1 MKRLYGFV
9 LAGML
14 LLAGCQSSEPV
25 TPGYQ
30 DFLENGL
37 GLSSEKCQKRY
48 QFDEE
53 GITVDDSNDEY
64 IVWNV
69 SETFPIA
76 GYDFPLRLDFE
87 KASDKLVQATG
98 LLTIYG
104 EGKELAQECYD
115 TMLAVYHELE
125 DALGEPGIKDP
136 NHVSDGF
143 PDSLDH
149 YGSFDNF
156 YQERVE
162 GEENYFENLYWY
174 LDEEYGEGVHVEMQV
189 IGAWELNA
197 FQIRVRLADS
207 EV

>member
-14 LLAGCQSSEPV
+14 LLSGCQSSEPV

-53 GITVDDSNDEY
+53 GVTVEDSSGRY
-64 IVWNV
+64 TVWNV

-87 KASDKLVQATG
+87 KESGKLVQATG
-98 LLTIYG
+98 LLTFNG
-104 EGKELAQECYD
+104 EGKELAQDGYD
-115 TMLAVYHELE
+115 AMLAVYHELE
-125 DALGEPGIKDP
+125 DALGKPGLKDP
-136 NHVSDGF
+136 SHVDDSF
-143 PDSLDH
+143 PDTLDQ
-149 YGSFDNF
+149 YGSFENF
-156 YQERVE
+156 YQQAA
-162 GEENYFENLYWY
+162 GGQADYFENIYWY

-189 IGAWELNA
+189 QGAWELGA
-197 FQIRVRLADS
+197 FQVRVRFADS
-207 EV
+207 V

>member
-48 QFDEE
+48 QFDENALQ
-53 GITVDDSNDEY
+53 VDDSNADY
-64 IVWNV
+64 SVWTPAETV
-69 SETFPIA
+69 SIA
-76 GYDFPLRLDFE
+76 GYNFNLRLDFE
-87 KASDKLVQATG
+87 KENDQLVQATC
-98 LLTIYG
+98 LLNLEG
-104 EGKELAQECYD
+104 EGEALAQDGYD
-115 TMLAVYHELE
+115 AMLAVYHELE
-125 DALGEPGIKDP
+125 DTLGEPGSKDP
-136 NHVSDGF
+136 NHVDDSF
-143 PDSLDH
+143 PDTLDQ
-149 YGSFDNF
+149 YGSFENF
-156 YQERVE
+156 YQQYVD
-162 GEENYFENLYWY
+162 GQADYFENIYWY

-189 IGAWELNA
+189 QGAWELNA
-197 FQIRVRLADS
+197 FLIRVRLADS